1 MYSSLFFHTSYPNPK
16 LLQGL
21 FSLSPPPRLFFLLSW
36 TFVAAWTFSS
46 CNTQAFHWGGFSRS
60 RGQALGHGLGC
71 PTACGNFPDQGSNLC
86 PLHWQT
92 DSQPLDHQGSPVIV
106 IGHLGLRIRFG
117 DLLGCTVYRNM
128 PASKGDTGSI
138 PGLERFHMP
147 QSN

>member
-21 FSLSPPPRLFFLLSW
+21 FSLSPPPRLFFWLSW

-117 DLLGCTVYRNM
+117 DLPGCTVYRNM